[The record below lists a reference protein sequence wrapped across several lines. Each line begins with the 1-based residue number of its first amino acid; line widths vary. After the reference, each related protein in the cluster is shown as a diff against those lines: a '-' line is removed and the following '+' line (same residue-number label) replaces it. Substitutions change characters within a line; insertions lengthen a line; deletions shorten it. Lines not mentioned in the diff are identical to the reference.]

1 MRAWRLALRRHQR
14 LLDGRGNRDSG
25 ARWNS
30 PGRGV
35 VYATENPSLALLETL
50 VHLDPDLLPRDMT
63 LIELAVPEDAGVIAI
78 SLADYPSDWRRRPDW
93 FRRTGDA
100 WLTEG
105 TALVLSAPSAVMPHD
120 RNIMLNPAHARLSEV
135 QIVRTSPFELDPRL
149 IT

>member
-1 MRAWRLALRRHQR
+1 MRAWRLTLRRHER

-35 VYATENPSLALLETL
+35 VYAAENPSLALLETL
-50 VHLDPDLLPRDMT
+50 VHLDPDLLPRDMS
-63 LIELAVPEDAGVIAI
+63 LVELDVPEDAGVLTIEAKE
-78 SLADYPSDWRRRPDW
+78 YPADWRKRPDW

-100 WLTEG
+100 WLTQG
-105 TALVLSAPSAVMPHD
+105 AALVLRAPSAVMPHD
-120 RNIMLNPAHARLSEV
+120 RNIMLNPAHARLPEV
-135 QIVRTSPFELDPRL
+135 RIVDASPFALDPRL